1 MEEELKLDQAVPTLT
16 FEPFTETKKES
27 PKPEPIYE
35 EEALLSEQ
43 EKKQVEAFAEK
54 IDLNNST
61 LVLQYGAGAQKKIAD
76 FSDKTLENVRSK
88 DLGETGTMLASLV
101 SELKQTGEQEEEKGF
116 FASFFKKSTGKL
128 EALKARYE
136 KAEGKVDEIVD
147 ILTKHQVQLIQDAA
161 MLDQM
166 YQLNQTYFKELS
178 MYILANTCTSV
189 RCRCKKRF
197 FSVKHVR
204 SKILQTGTMLASFL
218 KEKKRGRKRLFL
230 QVFSREFHA
239 QKDLNNS
246 TLVHQYAAM
255 LADVKKTR
263 SQIFLTKQ
271 NVRSKDLGETG
282 TMLASL
288 VSELKQTGEPE
299 EEKGFFASFFKKST
313 GKLEALK
320 ARYEKA
326 EGKVDE
332 IVDILTKHQVQ
343 LIQDAAMLDQ
353 MYQLNQTYFKEL
365 SMYILAGKKK
375 VDKARQTEL
384 ETLRQKAIASGT
396 QEDAQ
401 AVSDY
406 SSMIE
411 RFEKKVHDLELT
423 RMVALQMAPQ
433 IRMVQSNDT
442 VMAEK
447 IQSTIVN
454 TIPLWKNQMVIAM
467 GENHSAQ
474 AAKAQKEVTDMTNQ
488 LLLSNAQKLKQTTVD
503 IRRESERGIVDIET
517 LRQTNGIL
525 IDTMNEILKI
535 QQEGRKQRRQAQA
548 QLAQMEQQ
556 MKEKLLEIS
565 K

>member
-16 FEPFTETKKES
+16 FEPFTETKKEE

-101 SELKQTGEQEEEKGF
+101 SELKQTGE
-116 FASFFKKSTGKL
+116 
-128 EALKARYE
+128 
-136 KAEGKVDEIVD
+136 
-147 ILTKHQVQLIQDAA
+147 
-161 MLDQM
+161 
-166 YQLNQTYFKELS
+166 
-178 MYILANTCTSV
+178 
-189 RCRCKKRF
+189 
-197 FSVKHVR
+197 
-204 SKILQTGTMLASFL
+204 
-218 KEKKRGRKRLFL
+218 
-230 QVFSREFHA
+230 
-239 QKDLNNS
+239 
-246 TLVHQYAAM
+246 
-255 LADVKKTR
+255 
-263 SQIFLTKQ
+263 
-271 NVRSKDLGETG
+271 
-282 TMLASL
+282 
-288 VSELKQTGEPE
+288 PE
-299 EEKGFFASFFKKST
+299 EEKGFFASFFKKPT

-535 QQEGRKQRRQAQA
+535 QQEGREQRRQAQA

>member
-16 FEPFTETKKES
+16 FEPFTETKKEAPAPQQEM

-61 LVLQYGAGAQKKIAD
+61 LVLQYGVGAQKKIAD

-101 SELKQTGEQEEEKGF
+101 SELKQTGE
-116 FASFFKKSTGKL
+116 
-128 EALKARYE
+128 
-136 KAEGKVDEIVD
+136 
-147 ILTKHQVQLIQDAA
+147 
-161 MLDQM
+161 
-166 YQLNQTYFKELS
+166 
-178 MYILANTCTSV
+178 
-189 RCRCKKRF
+189 
-197 FSVKHVR
+197 
-204 SKILQTGTMLASFL
+204 
-218 KEKKRGRKRLFL
+218 
-230 QVFSREFHA
+230 
-239 QKDLNNS
+239 
-246 TLVHQYAAM
+246 
-255 LADVKKTR
+255 
-263 SQIFLTKQ
+263 
-271 NVRSKDLGETG
+271 
-282 TMLASL
+282 
-288 VSELKQTGEPE
+288 PE
-299 EEKGFFASFFKKST
+299 EEKGFLASLFKKST

-525 IDTMNEILKI
+525 IDTMNEILRI
-535 QQEGRKQRRQAQA
+535 QQEGREQRRQAQA

>member
-16 FEPFTETKKES
+16 FEPFTEKKKEAPAPQQEM

-101 SELKQTGEQEEEKGF
+101 SELKQTGE
-116 FASFFKKSTGKL
+116 
-128 EALKARYE
+128 
-136 KAEGKVDEIVD
+136 
-147 ILTKHQVQLIQDAA
+147 
-161 MLDQM
+161 
-166 YQLNQTYFKELS
+166 
-178 MYILANTCTSV
+178 
-189 RCRCKKRF
+189 
-197 FSVKHVR
+197 
-204 SKILQTGTMLASFL
+204 
-218 KEKKRGRKRLFL
+218 
-230 QVFSREFHA
+230 
-239 QKDLNNS
+239 
-246 TLVHQYAAM
+246 
-255 LADVKKTR
+255 
-263 SQIFLTKQ
+263 
-271 NVRSKDLGETG
+271 
-282 TMLASL
+282 
-288 VSELKQTGEPE
+288 PE
-299 EEKGFFASFFKKST
+299 EEKGFLASFFKKST

-535 QQEGRKQRRQAQA
+535 QQEGREQRRQAQA

>member
-16 FEPFTETKKES
+16 FEPFAETKKEKPVPQQEM

-35 EEALLSEQ
+35 EEALLNEQ

-101 SELKQTGEQEEEKGF
+101 SELKQTGE
-116 FASFFKKSTGKL
+116 
-128 EALKARYE
+128 
-136 KAEGKVDEIVD
+136 
-147 ILTKHQVQLIQDAA
+147 
-161 MLDQM
+161 
-166 YQLNQTYFKELS
+166 
-178 MYILANTCTSV
+178 
-189 RCRCKKRF
+189 
-197 FSVKHVR
+197 
-204 SKILQTGTMLASFL
+204 
-218 KEKKRGRKRLFL
+218 
-230 QVFSREFHA
+230 
-239 QKDLNNS
+239 
-246 TLVHQYAAM
+246 
-255 LADVKKTR
+255 
-263 SQIFLTKQ
+263 
-271 NVRSKDLGETG
+271 
-282 TMLASL
+282 
-288 VSELKQTGEPE
+288 PE
-299 EEKGFFASFFKKST
+299 EEKGFFASIFKKST

-535 QQEGRKQRRQAQA
+535 QQEGREQRRQAQA

>member
-16 FEPFTETKKES
+16 FEPFTETKKEAPAPQQEM

-101 SELKQTGEQEEEKGF
+101 SELKQTGE
-116 FASFFKKSTGKL
+116 
-128 EALKARYE
+128 
-136 KAEGKVDEIVD
+136 
-147 ILTKHQVQLIQDAA
+147 
-161 MLDQM
+161 
-166 YQLNQTYFKELS
+166 
-178 MYILANTCTSV
+178 
-189 RCRCKKRF
+189 
-197 FSVKHVR
+197 
-204 SKILQTGTMLASFL
+204 
-218 KEKKRGRKRLFL
+218 
-230 QVFSREFHA
+230 
-239 QKDLNNS
+239 
-246 TLVHQYAAM
+246 
-255 LADVKKTR
+255 
-263 SQIFLTKQ
+263 
-271 NVRSKDLGETG
+271 
-282 TMLASL
+282 
-288 VSELKQTGEPE
+288 PE
-299 EEKGFFASFFKKST
+299 EEKGFLASLFKKST

-384 ETLRQKAIASGT
+384 EALRQKAIASGT

-433 IRMVQSNDT
+433 IRM
-442 VMAEK
+442 AER
-447 IQSTIVN
+447 S
-454 TIPLWKNQMVIAM
+454 
-467 GENHSAQ
+467 
-474 AAKAQKEVTDMTNQ
+474 
-488 LLLSNAQKLKQTTVD
+488 
-503 IRRESERGIVDIET
+503 IVDIET

-535 QQEGRKQRRQAQA
+535 QQEGREQRRQAQA

>member
-16 FEPFTETKKES
+16 FEPFTETKKEAPAPQQEM

-101 SELKQTGEQEEEKGF
+101 SELKQTGE
-116 FASFFKKSTGKL
+116 
-128 EALKARYE
+128 
-136 KAEGKVDEIVD
+136 
-147 ILTKHQVQLIQDAA
+147 
-161 MLDQM
+161 
-166 YQLNQTYFKELS
+166 
-178 MYILANTCTSV
+178 
-189 RCRCKKRF
+189 
-197 FSVKHVR
+197 
-204 SKILQTGTMLASFL
+204 
-218 KEKKRGRKRLFL
+218 
-230 QVFSREFHA
+230 
-239 QKDLNNS
+239 
-246 TLVHQYAAM
+246 
-255 LADVKKTR
+255 
-263 SQIFLTKQ
+263 
-271 NVRSKDLGETG
+271 
-282 TMLASL
+282 
-288 VSELKQTGEPE
+288 PE
-299 EEKGFFASFFKKST
+299 EEKGFLVSFFKKST

-535 QQEGRKQRRQAQA
+535 QQEGREQRRQAQA

>member
-16 FEPFTETKKES
+16 FEPFTETKKEE

-101 SELKQTGEQEEEKGF
+101 SELKQTGE
-116 FASFFKKSTGKL
+116 
-128 EALKARYE
+128 
-136 KAEGKVDEIVD
+136 
-147 ILTKHQVQLIQDAA
+147 
-161 MLDQM
+161 
-166 YQLNQTYFKELS
+166 
-178 MYILANTCTSV
+178 
-189 RCRCKKRF
+189 
-197 FSVKHVR
+197 
-204 SKILQTGTMLASFL
+204 
-218 KEKKRGRKRLFL
+218 
-230 QVFSREFHA
+230 
-239 QKDLNNS
+239 
-246 TLVHQYAAM
+246 
-255 LADVKKTR
+255 
-263 SQIFLTKQ
+263 
-271 NVRSKDLGETG
+271 
-282 TMLASL
+282 
-288 VSELKQTGEPE
+288 PE
-299 EEKGFFASFFKKST
+299 EEKGFLASFFKKST

-535 QQEGRKQRRQAQA
+535 QQEGREQRRQAQA

>member
-1 MEEELKLDQAVPTLT
+1 MEEELKLDKAVPTLT
-16 FEPFTETKKES
+16 FEPFTETKKEA

-101 SELKQTGEQEEEKGF
+101 SELKQTGE
-116 FASFFKKSTGKL
+116 
-128 EALKARYE
+128 
-136 KAEGKVDEIVD
+136 
-147 ILTKHQVQLIQDAA
+147 
-161 MLDQM
+161 
-166 YQLNQTYFKELS
+166 
-178 MYILANTCTSV
+178 
-189 RCRCKKRF
+189 
-197 FSVKHVR
+197 
-204 SKILQTGTMLASFL
+204 
-218 KEKKRGRKRLFL
+218 
-230 QVFSREFHA
+230 
-239 QKDLNNS
+239 
-246 TLVHQYAAM
+246 
-255 LADVKKTR
+255 
-263 SQIFLTKQ
+263 
-271 NVRSKDLGETG
+271 
-282 TMLASL
+282 
-288 VSELKQTGEPE
+288 PE
-299 EEKGFFASFFKKST
+299 EEKGFFASIFKKST

-535 QQEGRKQRRQAQA
+535 QQEGREQRRQAQA

>member
-16 FEPFTETKKES
+16 FEPFTETKKEAPAPQQEM

-101 SELKQTGEQEEEKGF
+101 SELKQTGE
-116 FASFFKKSTGKL
+116 
-128 EALKARYE
+128 
-136 KAEGKVDEIVD
+136 
-147 ILTKHQVQLIQDAA
+147 
-161 MLDQM
+161 
-166 YQLNQTYFKELS
+166 
-178 MYILANTCTSV
+178 
-189 RCRCKKRF
+189 
-197 FSVKHVR
+197 
-204 SKILQTGTMLASFL
+204 
-218 KEKKRGRKRLFL
+218 
-230 QVFSREFHA
+230 
-239 QKDLNNS
+239 
-246 TLVHQYAAM
+246 
-255 LADVKKTR
+255 
-263 SQIFLTKQ
+263 
-271 NVRSKDLGETG
+271 
-282 TMLASL
+282 
-288 VSELKQTGEPE
+288 PE
-299 EEKGFFASFFKKST
+299 EEKGFFASFFKKSA

-535 QQEGRKQRRQAQA
+535 QQEGREQRRQAQA

>member
-16 FEPFTETKKES
+16 FEPFTETKKEAPAPQQEM

-54 IDLNNST
+54 IDLNNSA

-101 SELKQTGEQEEEKGF
+101 SELKQTGE
-116 FASFFKKSTGKL
+116 
-128 EALKARYE
+128 
-136 KAEGKVDEIVD
+136 
-147 ILTKHQVQLIQDAA
+147 
-161 MLDQM
+161 
-166 YQLNQTYFKELS
+166 
-178 MYILANTCTSV
+178 
-189 RCRCKKRF
+189 
-197 FSVKHVR
+197 
-204 SKILQTGTMLASFL
+204 
-218 KEKKRGRKRLFL
+218 
-230 QVFSREFHA
+230 
-239 QKDLNNS
+239 
-246 TLVHQYAAM
+246 
-255 LADVKKTR
+255 
-263 SQIFLTKQ
+263 
-271 NVRSKDLGETG
+271 
-282 TMLASL
+282 
-288 VSELKQTGEPE
+288 PE
-299 EEKGFFASFFKKST
+299 EEKGFLASLFKKST

-535 QQEGRKQRRQAQA
+535 QQEGREQRRQAQA

>member
-1 MEEELKLDQAVPTLT
+1 MEEKLKLDQAVPTLT
-16 FEPFTETKKES
+16 FEPFTETKKEAPAPQQEL

-101 SELKQTGEQEEEKGF
+101 SELKQTGE
-116 FASFFKKSTGKL
+116 
-128 EALKARYE
+128 
-136 KAEGKVDEIVD
+136 
-147 ILTKHQVQLIQDAA
+147 
-161 MLDQM
+161 
-166 YQLNQTYFKELS
+166 
-178 MYILANTCTSV
+178 
-189 RCRCKKRF
+189 
-197 FSVKHVR
+197 
-204 SKILQTGTMLASFL
+204 
-218 KEKKRGRKRLFL
+218 
-230 QVFSREFHA
+230 
-239 QKDLNNS
+239 
-246 TLVHQYAAM
+246 
-255 LADVKKTR
+255 
-263 SQIFLTKQ
+263 
-271 NVRSKDLGETG
+271 
-282 TMLASL
+282 
-288 VSELKQTGEPE
+288 PE
-299 EEKGFFASFFKKST
+299 EEKGFLASLFKKST

-375 VDKARQTEL
+375 VDRARQTEL

-535 QQEGRKQRRQAQA
+535 QQEGREQRRQAQA

>member
-16 FEPFTETKKES
+16 FEPFTKTKKEE

-101 SELKQTGEQEEEKGF
+101 SELKQTGE
-116 FASFFKKSTGKL
+116 
-128 EALKARYE
+128 
-136 KAEGKVDEIVD
+136 
-147 ILTKHQVQLIQDAA
+147 
-161 MLDQM
+161 
-166 YQLNQTYFKELS
+166 
-178 MYILANTCTSV
+178 
-189 RCRCKKRF
+189 
-197 FSVKHVR
+197 
-204 SKILQTGTMLASFL
+204 
-218 KEKKRGRKRLFL
+218 
-230 QVFSREFHA
+230 
-239 QKDLNNS
+239 
-246 TLVHQYAAM
+246 
-255 LADVKKTR
+255 
-263 SQIFLTKQ
+263 
-271 NVRSKDLGETG
+271 
-282 TMLASL
+282 
-288 VSELKQTGEPE
+288 PE
-299 EEKGFFASFFKKST
+299 EEKGFFASIFKKST

-535 QQEGRKQRRQAQA
+535 QQEGREQRRQAQA

>member
-1 MEEELKLDQAVPTLT
+1 MEEKLKLDQAVPTLT
-16 FEPFTETKKES
+16 FEPFTETKKEAPAPQQEM

-101 SELKQTGEQEEEKGF
+101 SELKQTGE
-116 FASFFKKSTGKL
+116 
-128 EALKARYE
+128 
-136 KAEGKVDEIVD
+136 
-147 ILTKHQVQLIQDAA
+147 
-161 MLDQM
+161 
-166 YQLNQTYFKELS
+166 
-178 MYILANTCTSV
+178 
-189 RCRCKKRF
+189 
-197 FSVKHVR
+197 
-204 SKILQTGTMLASFL
+204 
-218 KEKKRGRKRLFL
+218 
-230 QVFSREFHA
+230 
-239 QKDLNNS
+239 
-246 TLVHQYAAM
+246 
-255 LADVKKTR
+255 
-263 SQIFLTKQ
+263 
-271 NVRSKDLGETG
+271 
-282 TMLASL
+282 
-288 VSELKQTGEPE
+288 PE
-299 EEKGFFASFFKKST
+299 EEKGFLASLFKKST

-535 QQEGRKQRRQAQA
+535 QQEGREQRRQAQA

>member
-16 FEPFTETKKES
+16 FEPFAETKKEKPAPQQEM

-35 EEALLSEQ
+35 EEALLNEQ

-101 SELKQTGEQEEEKGF
+101 SELKQTGE
-116 FASFFKKSTGKL
+116 
-128 EALKARYE
+128 
-136 KAEGKVDEIVD
+136 
-147 ILTKHQVQLIQDAA
+147 
-161 MLDQM
+161 
-166 YQLNQTYFKELS
+166 
-178 MYILANTCTSV
+178 
-189 RCRCKKRF
+189 
-197 FSVKHVR
+197 
-204 SKILQTGTMLASFL
+204 
-218 KEKKRGRKRLFL
+218 
-230 QVFSREFHA
+230 
-239 QKDLNNS
+239 
-246 TLVHQYAAM
+246 
-255 LADVKKTR
+255 
-263 SQIFLTKQ
+263 
-271 NVRSKDLGETG
+271 
-282 TMLASL
+282 
-288 VSELKQTGEPE
+288 PE
-299 EEKGFFASFFKKST
+299 EEKGFFASIFKKST

-525 IDTMNEILKI
+525 IETMNEILKI
-535 QQEGRKQRRQAQA
+535 QQEGREQRRQAQA

>member
-16 FEPFTETKKES
+16 FEPFTETKKEE

-76 FSDKTLENVRSK
+76 FSDKTLE
-88 DLGETGTMLASLV
+88 
-101 SELKQTGEQEEEKGF
+101 
-116 FASFFKKSTGKL
+116 
-128 EALKARYE
+128 
-136 KAEGKVDEIVD
+136 
-147 ILTKHQVQLIQDAA
+147 
-161 MLDQM
+161 
-166 YQLNQTYFKELS
+166 
-178 MYILANTCTSV
+178 
-189 RCRCKKRF
+189 
-197 FSVKHVR
+197 
-204 SKILQTGTMLASFL
+204 
-218 KEKKRGRKRLFL
+218 
-230 QVFSREFHA
+230 
-239 QKDLNNS
+239 
-246 TLVHQYAAM
+246 
-255 LADVKKTR
+255 
-263 SQIFLTKQ
+263 

-474 AAKAQKEVTDMTNQ
+474 AAKAQKEVTDMTK
-488 LLLSNAQKLKQTTVD
+488 KLKQTTVD

-535 QQEGRKQRRQAQA
+535 QQEGREQRRQAQA

>member
-16 FEPFTETKKES
+16 FEPFTETKKEAPAPQQEM

-101 SELKQTGEQEEEKGF
+101 SELKQTGEPEEEKGF
-116 FASFFKKSTGKL
+116 LASFFKKSTGKL

-166 YQLNQTYFKELS
+166 YQLNQ
-178 MYILANTCTSV
+178 I
-189 RCRCKKRF
+189 
-197 FSVKHVR
+197 
-204 SKILQTGTMLASFL
+204 
-218 KEKKRGRKRLFL
+218 
-230 QVFSREFHA
+230 
-239 QKDLNNS
+239 
-246 TLVHQYAAM
+246 
-255 LADVKKTR
+255 
-263 SQIFLTKQ
+263 
-271 NVRSKDLGETG
+271 
-282 TMLASL
+282 
-288 VSELKQTGEPE
+288 
-299 EEKGFFASFFKKST
+299 
-313 GKLEALK
+313 
-320 ARYEKA
+320 
-326 EGKVDE
+326 
-332 IVDILTKHQVQ
+332 
-343 LIQDAAMLDQ
+343 
-353 MYQLNQTYFKEL
+353 YFKEL

-384 ETLRQKAIASGT
+384 EALRQKAIASGT

-535 QQEGRKQRRQAQA
+535 QQEGREQRRQAQA

>member
-16 FEPFTETKKES
+16 FEPFTETKKEAPAPQQEM

-43 EKKQVEAFAEK
+43 EKTQVEAFAEK

-101 SELKQTGEQEEEKGF
+101 SELKQTGE
-116 FASFFKKSTGKL
+116 
-128 EALKARYE
+128 
-136 KAEGKVDEIVD
+136 
-147 ILTKHQVQLIQDAA
+147 
-161 MLDQM
+161 
-166 YQLNQTYFKELS
+166 
-178 MYILANTCTSV
+178 
-189 RCRCKKRF
+189 
-197 FSVKHVR
+197 
-204 SKILQTGTMLASFL
+204 
-218 KEKKRGRKRLFL
+218 
-230 QVFSREFHA
+230 
-239 QKDLNNS
+239 
-246 TLVHQYAAM
+246 
-255 LADVKKTR
+255 
-263 SQIFLTKQ
+263 
-271 NVRSKDLGETG
+271 
-282 TMLASL
+282 
-288 VSELKQTGEPE
+288 PE
-299 EEKGFFASFFKKST
+299 EEKGFLASLFKKST

-535 QQEGRKQRRQAQA
+535 QQEGREQRRQAQA

>member
-16 FEPFTETKKES
+16 FEPFTETKKEAPAPQQEM

-101 SELKQTGEQEEEKGF
+101 SELKQTGE
-116 FASFFKKSTGKL
+116 
-128 EALKARYE
+128 
-136 KAEGKVDEIVD
+136 
-147 ILTKHQVQLIQDAA
+147 
-161 MLDQM
+161 
-166 YQLNQTYFKELS
+166 
-178 MYILANTCTSV
+178 
-189 RCRCKKRF
+189 
-197 FSVKHVR
+197 
-204 SKILQTGTMLASFL
+204 
-218 KEKKRGRKRLFL
+218 
-230 QVFSREFHA
+230 
-239 QKDLNNS
+239 
-246 TLVHQYAAM
+246 
-255 LADVKKTR
+255 
-263 SQIFLTKQ
+263 
-271 NVRSKDLGETG
+271 
-282 TMLASL
+282 
-288 VSELKQTGEPE
+288 PE
-299 EEKGFFASFFKKST
+299 EEKGFLASLFKKST

-384 ETLRQKAIASGT
+384 EALRQKAIVSGT

-535 QQEGRKQRRQAQA
+535 QQEGREQRRQAQA

>member
-1 MEEELKLDQAVPTLT
+1 
-16 FEPFTETKKES
+16 
-27 PKPEPIYE
+27 
-35 EEALLSEQ
+35 
-43 EKKQVEAFAEK
+43 
-54 IDLNNST
+54 
-61 LVLQYGAGAQKKIAD
+61 
-76 FSDKTLENVRSK
+76 
-88 DLGETGTMLASLV
+88 
-101 SELKQTGEQEEEKGF
+101 
-116 FASFFKKSTGKL
+116 
-128 EALKARYE
+128 
-136 KAEGKVDEIVD
+136 
-147 ILTKHQVQLIQDAA
+147 
-161 MLDQM
+161 
-166 YQLNQTYFKELS
+166 
-178 MYILANTCTSV
+178 
-189 RCRCKKRF
+189 
-197 FSVKHVR
+197 
-204 SKILQTGTMLASFL
+204 
-218 KEKKRGRKRLFL
+218 
-230 QVFSREFHA
+230 
-239 QKDLNNS
+239 
-246 TLVHQYAAM
+246 
-255 LADVKKTR
+255 
-263 SQIFLTKQ
+263 
-271 NVRSKDLGETG
+271 
-282 TMLASL
+282 
-288 VSELKQTGEPE
+288 
-299 EEKGFFASFFKKST
+299 
-313 GKLEALK
+313 
-320 ARYEKA
+320 
-326 EGKVDE
+326 
-332 IVDILTKHQVQ
+332 
-343 LIQDAAMLDQ
+343 MLDQ

-535 QQEGRKQRRQAQA
+535 QQEGREQRRQAQA

>member
-16 FEPFTETKKES
+16 FEPFTETKKEAPAPQQEM

-101 SELKQTGEQEEEKGF
+101 SELKQTGEPEEEKGF
-116 FASFFKKSTGKL
+116 LASFFKKSTGKL

-136 KAEGKVDEIVD
+136 KAEV
-147 ILTKHQVQLIQDAA
+147 
-161 MLDQM
+161 
-166 YQLNQTYFKELS
+166 
-178 MYILANTCTSV
+178 
-189 RCRCKKRF
+189 
-197 FSVKHVR
+197 
-204 SKILQTGTMLASFL
+204 
-218 KEKKRGRKRLFL
+218 
-230 QVFSREFHA
+230 
-239 QKDLNNS
+239 
-246 TLVHQYAAM
+246 
-255 LADVKKTR
+255 
-263 SQIFLTKQ
+263 
-271 NVRSKDLGETG
+271 
-282 TMLASL
+282 
-288 VSELKQTGEPE
+288 
-299 EEKGFFASFFKKST
+299 
-313 GKLEALK
+313 
-320 ARYEKA
+320 
-326 EGKVDE
+326 KVDE

-535 QQEGRKQRRQAQA
+535 QQEGREQRRQAQA

>member
-16 FEPFTETKKES
+16 FEPFTETKKEAPAPQQEM

-101 SELKQTGEQEEEKGF
+101 SELKQTGE
-116 FASFFKKSTGKL
+116 
-128 EALKARYE
+128 
-136 KAEGKVDEIVD
+136 
-147 ILTKHQVQLIQDAA
+147 
-161 MLDQM
+161 
-166 YQLNQTYFKELS
+166 
-178 MYILANTCTSV
+178 
-189 RCRCKKRF
+189 
-197 FSVKHVR
+197 
-204 SKILQTGTMLASFL
+204 
-218 KEKKRGRKRLFL
+218 
-230 QVFSREFHA
+230 
-239 QKDLNNS
+239 
-246 TLVHQYAAM
+246 
-255 LADVKKTR
+255 
-263 SQIFLTKQ
+263 
-271 NVRSKDLGETG
+271 
-282 TMLASL
+282 
-288 VSELKQTGEPE
+288 PE
-299 EEKGFFASFFKKST
+299 EEKGFLASLFKKST

-535 QQEGRKQRRQAQA
+535 QQEGREQRRQAQA

>member
-16 FEPFTETKKES
+16 FEPFTETKKEALAPQQEM

-76 FSDKTLENVRSK
+76 FSDKTLE
-88 DLGETGTMLASLV
+88 
-101 SELKQTGEQEEEKGF
+101 
-116 FASFFKKSTGKL
+116 
-128 EALKARYE
+128 
-136 KAEGKVDEIVD
+136 
-147 ILTKHQVQLIQDAA
+147 
-161 MLDQM
+161 
-166 YQLNQTYFKELS
+166 
-178 MYILANTCTSV
+178 
-189 RCRCKKRF
+189 
-197 FSVKHVR
+197 
-204 SKILQTGTMLASFL
+204 
-218 KEKKRGRKRLFL
+218 
-230 QVFSREFHA
+230 
-239 QKDLNNS
+239 
-246 TLVHQYAAM
+246 
-255 LADVKKTR
+255 
-263 SQIFLTKQ
+263 

-365 SMYILAGKKK
+365 SMYILAGKKR

-447 IQSTIVN
+447 IQSAIVN

-467 GENHSAQ
+467 G
-474 AAKAQKEVTDMTNQ
+474 
-488 LLLSNAQKLKQTTVD
+488 
-503 IRRESERGIVDIET
+503 
-517 LRQTNGIL
+517 
-525 IDTMNEILKI
+525 
-535 QQEGRKQRRQAQA
+535 
-548 QLAQMEQQ
+548 
-556 MKEKLLEIS
+556 
-565 K
+565 

>member
-16 FEPFTETKKES
+16 FEPFAETKKEE

-101 SELKQTGEQEEEKGF
+101 
-116 FASFFKKSTGKL
+116 
-128 EALKARYE
+128 R
-136 KAEGKVDEIVD
+136 
-147 ILTKHQVQLIQDAA
+147 
-161 MLDQM
+161 
-166 YQLNQTYFKELS
+166 
-178 MYILANTCTSV
+178 
-189 RCRCKKRF
+189 
-197 FSVKHVR
+197 
-204 SKILQTGTMLASFL
+204 
-218 KEKKRGRKRLFL
+218 
-230 QVFSREFHA
+230 
-239 QKDLNNS
+239 
-246 TLVHQYAAM
+246 
-255 LADVKKTR
+255 
-263 SQIFLTKQ
+263 
-271 NVRSKDLGETG
+271 
-282 TMLASL
+282 
-288 VSELKQTGEPE
+288 ELKQTGEPE
-299 EEKGFFASFFKKST
+299 EEKGFFASIFKKST

-406 SSMIE
+406 SSMNE
-411 RFEKKVHDLELT
+411 RFEKKLHDLELT

-535 QQEGRKQRRQAQA
+535 QQEGREQRRQAQA

-565 K
+565 N

>member
-16 FEPFTETKKES
+16 FEPFTETKKEAPAPQQEM

-43 EKKQVEAFAEK
+43 EKKQLEAFAEK

-101 SELKQTGEQEEEKGF
+101 SELKQTGE
-116 FASFFKKSTGKL
+116 
-128 EALKARYE
+128 
-136 KAEGKVDEIVD
+136 
-147 ILTKHQVQLIQDAA
+147 
-161 MLDQM
+161 
-166 YQLNQTYFKELS
+166 
-178 MYILANTCTSV
+178 
-189 RCRCKKRF
+189 
-197 FSVKHVR
+197 
-204 SKILQTGTMLASFL
+204 
-218 KEKKRGRKRLFL
+218 
-230 QVFSREFHA
+230 
-239 QKDLNNS
+239 
-246 TLVHQYAAM
+246 
-255 LADVKKTR
+255 
-263 SQIFLTKQ
+263 
-271 NVRSKDLGETG
+271 
-282 TMLASL
+282 
-288 VSELKQTGEPE
+288 PE
-299 EEKGFFASFFKKST
+299 EEKGFFASIFKKST

-535 QQEGRKQRRQAQA
+535 QQEGREQRRQAQA

>member
-1 MEEELKLDQAVPTLT
+1 MQLLK
-16 FEPFTETKKES
+16 
-27 PKPEPIYE
+27 
-35 EEALLSEQ
+35 
-43 EKKQVEAFAEK
+43 
-54 IDLNNST
+54 
-61 LVLQYGAGAQKKIAD
+61 
-76 FSDKTLENVRSK
+76 
-88 DLGETGTMLASLV
+88 
-101 SELKQTGEQEEEKGF
+101 
-116 FASFFKKSTGKL
+116 
-128 EALKARYE
+128 
-136 KAEGKVDEIVD
+136 
-147 ILTKHQVQLIQDAA
+147 DAA
-161 MLDQM
+161 MLDKM
-166 YQLNQTYFKELS
+166 Y
-178 MYILANTCTSV
+178 
-189 RCRCKKRF
+189 
-197 FSVKHVR
+197 
-204 SKILQTGTMLASFL
+204 
-218 KEKKRGRKRLFL
+218 
-230 QVFSREFHA
+230 
-239 QKDLNNS
+239 
-246 TLVHQYAAM
+246 
-255 LADVKKTR
+255 
-263 SQIFLTKQ
+263 
-271 NVRSKDLGETG
+271 ETN
-282 TMLASL
+282 L
-288 VSELKQTGEPE
+288 
-299 EEKGFFASFFKKST
+299 
-313 GKLEALK
+313 
-320 ARYEKA
+320 
-326 EGKVDE
+326 
-332 IVDILTKHQVQ
+332 
-343 LIQDAAMLDQ
+343 
-353 MYQLNQTYFKEL
+353 TYFKEL

-535 QQEGRKQRRQAQA
+535 QQEGREQRRQAQA

>member
-16 FEPFTETKKES
+16 FEPFTETKKEAPAPQQEM

-101 SELKQTGEQEEEKGF
+101 SELKQTGE
-116 FASFFKKSTGKL
+116 
-128 EALKARYE
+128 
-136 KAEGKVDEIVD
+136 
-147 ILTKHQVQLIQDAA
+147 
-161 MLDQM
+161 
-166 YQLNQTYFKELS
+166 
-178 MYILANTCTSV
+178 
-189 RCRCKKRF
+189 
-197 FSVKHVR
+197 
-204 SKILQTGTMLASFL
+204 
-218 KEKKRGRKRLFL
+218 
-230 QVFSREFHA
+230 
-239 QKDLNNS
+239 
-246 TLVHQYAAM
+246 
-255 LADVKKTR
+255 
-263 SQIFLTKQ
+263 
-271 NVRSKDLGETG
+271 
-282 TMLASL
+282 
-288 VSELKQTGEPE
+288 PE
-299 EEKGFFASFFKKST
+299 EEKGFFASIFKKST

-535 QQEGRKQRRQAQA
+535 QQEGREQRRQAQA

-565 K
+565 N

>member
-16 FEPFTETKKES
+16 FEPFTETKKEE

-101 SELKQTGEQEEEKGF
+101 SG
-116 FASFFKKSTGKL
+116 
-128 EALKARYE
+128 
-136 KAEGKVDEIVD
+136 
-147 ILTKHQVQLIQDAA
+147 
-161 MLDQM
+161 
-166 YQLNQTYFKELS
+166 
-178 MYILANTCTSV
+178 
-189 RCRCKKRF
+189 
-197 FSVKHVR
+197 
-204 SKILQTGTMLASFL
+204 
-218 KEKKRGRKRLFL
+218 
-230 QVFSREFHA
+230 
-239 QKDLNNS
+239 
-246 TLVHQYAAM
+246 
-255 LADVKKTR
+255 
-263 SQIFLTKQ
+263 
-271 NVRSKDLGETG
+271 
-282 TMLASL
+282 
-288 VSELKQTGEPE
+288 LKQTGEPE
-299 EEKGFFASFFKKST
+299 EEKGFFASIFKKST

-535 QQEGRKQRRQAQA
+535 QQEGREQRRQAQA

-565 K
+565 N

>member
-16 FEPFTETKKES
+16 FEPFTETKKEAPAPQQEM

-61 LVLQYGAGAQKKIAD
+61 LVLQYGVGAQKKIAD

-101 SELKQTGEQEEEKGF
+101 SELKQTGE
-116 FASFFKKSTGKL
+116 
-128 EALKARYE
+128 
-136 KAEGKVDEIVD
+136 
-147 ILTKHQVQLIQDAA
+147 
-161 MLDQM
+161 
-166 YQLNQTYFKELS
+166 
-178 MYILANTCTSV
+178 
-189 RCRCKKRF
+189 
-197 FSVKHVR
+197 
-204 SKILQTGTMLASFL
+204 
-218 KEKKRGRKRLFL
+218 
-230 QVFSREFHA
+230 
-239 QKDLNNS
+239 
-246 TLVHQYAAM
+246 
-255 LADVKKTR
+255 
-263 SQIFLTKQ
+263 
-271 NVRSKDLGETG
+271 
-282 TMLASL
+282 
-288 VSELKQTGEPE
+288 PE
-299 EEKGFFASFFKKST
+299 EEKGFLASLFKKST

-535 QQEGRKQRRQAQA
+535 QQEGREQRRQAQA

>member
-16 FEPFTETKKES
+16 FEPFTETKKEAPAPQQEM

-101 SELKQTGEQEEEKGF
+101 SELKQTGE
-116 FASFFKKSTGKL
+116 
-128 EALKARYE
+128 
-136 KAEGKVDEIVD
+136 
-147 ILTKHQVQLIQDAA
+147 
-161 MLDQM
+161 
-166 YQLNQTYFKELS
+166 
-178 MYILANTCTSV
+178 
-189 RCRCKKRF
+189 
-197 FSVKHVR
+197 
-204 SKILQTGTMLASFL
+204 
-218 KEKKRGRKRLFL
+218 
-230 QVFSREFHA
+230 
-239 QKDLNNS
+239 
-246 TLVHQYAAM
+246 
-255 LADVKKTR
+255 
-263 SQIFLTKQ
+263 
-271 NVRSKDLGETG
+271 
-282 TMLASL
+282 
-288 VSELKQTGEPE
+288 PE
-299 EEKGFFASFFKKST
+299 EEKGFLASLFKKST

-503 IRRESERGIVDIET
+503 IRRESERGIVDIGT

-535 QQEGRKQRRQAQA
+535 QQEGREQRRQAQA

>member
-16 FEPFTETKKES
+16 FEPFTETKKEA
-27 PKPEPIYE
+27 PKPDPIYE

-101 SELKQTGEQEEEKGF
+101 SELKQTGE
-116 FASFFKKSTGKL
+116 
-128 EALKARYE
+128 
-136 KAEGKVDEIVD
+136 
-147 ILTKHQVQLIQDAA
+147 
-161 MLDQM
+161 
-166 YQLNQTYFKELS
+166 
-178 MYILANTCTSV
+178 
-189 RCRCKKRF
+189 
-197 FSVKHVR
+197 
-204 SKILQTGTMLASFL
+204 
-218 KEKKRGRKRLFL
+218 
-230 QVFSREFHA
+230 
-239 QKDLNNS
+239 
-246 TLVHQYAAM
+246 
-255 LADVKKTR
+255 
-263 SQIFLTKQ
+263 
-271 NVRSKDLGETG
+271 
-282 TMLASL
+282 
-288 VSELKQTGEPE
+288 PE
-299 EEKGFFASFFKKST
+299 EEKGFFASIFKKST

-535 QQEGRKQRRQAQA
+535 QQEGREQRRQAQA

>member
-16 FEPFTETKKES
+16 FEPFTETKKEAPAPQQEM

-101 SELKQTGEQEEEKGF
+101 SELKQTGE
-116 FASFFKKSTGKL
+116 
-128 EALKARYE
+128 
-136 KAEGKVDEIVD
+136 
-147 ILTKHQVQLIQDAA
+147 
-161 MLDQM
+161 
-166 YQLNQTYFKELS
+166 
-178 MYILANTCTSV
+178 
-189 RCRCKKRF
+189 
-197 FSVKHVR
+197 
-204 SKILQTGTMLASFL
+204 
-218 KEKKRGRKRLFL
+218 
-230 QVFSREFHA
+230 
-239 QKDLNNS
+239 
-246 TLVHQYAAM
+246 
-255 LADVKKTR
+255 
-263 SQIFLTKQ
+263 
-271 NVRSKDLGETG
+271 
-282 TMLASL
+282 
-288 VSELKQTGEPE
+288 PE
-299 EEKGFFASFFKKST
+299 EEKGFLASFFKKST

-401 AVSDY
+401 AVSDS

-535 QQEGRKQRRQAQA
+535 QQEGREQRRQAQA

>member
-16 FEPFTETKKES
+16 FEPFAETKKEE

-101 SELKQTGEQEEEKGF
+101 SELKQTGE
-116 FASFFKKSTGKL
+116 
-128 EALKARYE
+128 
-136 KAEGKVDEIVD
+136 
-147 ILTKHQVQLIQDAA
+147 
-161 MLDQM
+161 
-166 YQLNQTYFKELS
+166 
-178 MYILANTCTSV
+178 
-189 RCRCKKRF
+189 
-197 FSVKHVR
+197 
-204 SKILQTGTMLASFL
+204 
-218 KEKKRGRKRLFL
+218 
-230 QVFSREFHA
+230 
-239 QKDLNNS
+239 
-246 TLVHQYAAM
+246 
-255 LADVKKTR
+255 
-263 SQIFLTKQ
+263 
-271 NVRSKDLGETG
+271 
-282 TMLASL
+282 
-288 VSELKQTGEPE
+288 PE
-299 EEKGFFASFFKKST
+299 EEKGFFASIFKKST

-474 AAKAQKEVTDMTNQ
+474 AAKAQKEVPDMTNQ

-535 QQEGRKQRRQAQA
+535 QQEGREQRRQAQA

>member
-16 FEPFTETKKES
+16 FEPFTETKKEA
-27 PKPEPIYE
+27 PKPDPIYE

-76 FSDKTLENVRSK
+76 FSDKTLENV
-88 DLGETGTMLASLV
+88 
-101 SELKQTGEQEEEKGF
+101 
-116 FASFFKKSTGKL
+116 
-128 EALKARYE
+128 
-136 KAEGKVDEIVD
+136 
-147 ILTKHQVQLIQDAA
+147 H
-161 MLDQM
+161 
-166 YQLNQTYFKELS
+166 
-178 MYILANTCTSV
+178 
-189 RCRCKKRF
+189 
-197 FSVKHVR
+197 
-204 SKILQTGTMLASFL
+204 
-218 KEKKRGRKRLFL
+218 
-230 QVFSREFHA
+230 
-239 QKDLNNS
+239 
-246 TLVHQYAAM
+246 
-255 LADVKKTR
+255 
-263 SQIFLTKQ
+263 
-271 NVRSKDLGETG
+271 SKDLGETG

-299 EEKGFFASFFKKST
+299 EEKGFFASIFKKST

-535 QQEGRKQRRQAQA
+535 QQEGREQRRQAQA

>member
-16 FEPFTETKKES
+16 FEPFTETKKEAPAPQQEM

-101 SELKQTGEQEEEKGF
+101 SELKQTGE
-116 FASFFKKSTGKL
+116 
-128 EALKARYE
+128 
-136 KAEGKVDEIVD
+136 
-147 ILTKHQVQLIQDAA
+147 
-161 MLDQM
+161 
-166 YQLNQTYFKELS
+166 
-178 MYILANTCTSV
+178 
-189 RCRCKKRF
+189 
-197 FSVKHVR
+197 
-204 SKILQTGTMLASFL
+204 
-218 KEKKRGRKRLFL
+218 
-230 QVFSREFHA
+230 
-239 QKDLNNS
+239 
-246 TLVHQYAAM
+246 
-255 LADVKKTR
+255 
-263 SQIFLTKQ
+263 
-271 NVRSKDLGETG
+271 
-282 TMLASL
+282 
-288 VSELKQTGEPE
+288 PE
-299 EEKGFFASFFKKST
+299 EEKGFLASLFKKST

-525 IDTMNEILKI
+525 IETMNEILKI
-535 QQEGRKQRRQAQA
+535 QQEGREQRRQAQA

>member
-16 FEPFTETKKES
+16 FEPFTETKKEAPALQQEM

-101 SELKQTGEQEEEKGF
+101 SELKQTGE
-116 FASFFKKSTGKL
+116 
-128 EALKARYE
+128 
-136 KAEGKVDEIVD
+136 
-147 ILTKHQVQLIQDAA
+147 
-161 MLDQM
+161 
-166 YQLNQTYFKELS
+166 
-178 MYILANTCTSV
+178 
-189 RCRCKKRF
+189 
-197 FSVKHVR
+197 
-204 SKILQTGTMLASFL
+204 
-218 KEKKRGRKRLFL
+218 
-230 QVFSREFHA
+230 
-239 QKDLNNS
+239 
-246 TLVHQYAAM
+246 
-255 LADVKKTR
+255 
-263 SQIFLTKQ
+263 
-271 NVRSKDLGETG
+271 
-282 TMLASL
+282 
-288 VSELKQTGEPE
+288 PE
-299 EEKGFFASFFKKST
+299 EEKGFLASFFKKST

-384 ETLRQKAIASGT
+384 EALRQKAIASGT

-535 QQEGRKQRRQAQA
+535 QQEGREQRRQAQA

>member
-1 MEEELKLDQAVPTLT
+1 MEEELKLDQEVPTLT
-16 FEPFTETKKES
+16 FEPFTETKKEA

-101 SELKQTGEQEEEKGF
+101 SELKQTGEQ
-116 FASFFKKSTGKL
+116 
-128 EALKARYE
+128 
-136 KAEGKVDEIVD
+136 
-147 ILTKHQVQLIQDAA
+147 
-161 MLDQM
+161 
-166 YQLNQTYFKELS
+166 
-178 MYILANTCTSV
+178 
-189 RCRCKKRF
+189 
-197 FSVKHVR
+197 
-204 SKILQTGTMLASFL
+204 
-218 KEKKRGRKRLFL
+218 
-230 QVFSREFHA
+230 
-239 QKDLNNS
+239 
-246 TLVHQYAAM
+246 
-255 LADVKKTR
+255 
-263 SQIFLTKQ
+263 
-271 NVRSKDLGETG
+271 
-282 TMLASL
+282 
-288 VSELKQTGEPE
+288 E

-535 QQEGRKQRRQAQA
+535 QQEGREQRRQAQA

>member
-1 MEEELKLDQAVPTLT
+1 MEEDLKLDQAVPTLT
-16 FEPFTETKKES
+16 FEPFTETKKEE

-101 SELKQTGEQEEEKGF
+101 SELKQTGE
-116 FASFFKKSTGKL
+116 
-128 EALKARYE
+128 
-136 KAEGKVDEIVD
+136 
-147 ILTKHQVQLIQDAA
+147 
-161 MLDQM
+161 
-166 YQLNQTYFKELS
+166 
-178 MYILANTCTSV
+178 
-189 RCRCKKRF
+189 
-197 FSVKHVR
+197 
-204 SKILQTGTMLASFL
+204 
-218 KEKKRGRKRLFL
+218 
-230 QVFSREFHA
+230 
-239 QKDLNNS
+239 
-246 TLVHQYAAM
+246 
-255 LADVKKTR
+255 
-263 SQIFLTKQ
+263 
-271 NVRSKDLGETG
+271 
-282 TMLASL
+282 
-288 VSELKQTGEPE
+288 PE
-299 EEKGFFASFFKKST
+299 EEKCFFANFFKKST

-474 AAKAQKEVTDMTNQ
+474 AAKAQKEVTDMTNK

-535 QQEGRKQRRQAQA
+535 QQEGREQRRQAQA

>member
-1 MEEELKLDQAVPTLT
+1 MEEELELDQAVPTLT
-16 FEPFTETKKES
+16 FEPFTETKKEE

-101 SELKQTGEQEEEKGF
+101 SELKQTGE
-116 FASFFKKSTGKL
+116 
-128 EALKARYE
+128 
-136 KAEGKVDEIVD
+136 
-147 ILTKHQVQLIQDAA
+147 
-161 MLDQM
+161 
-166 YQLNQTYFKELS
+166 
-178 MYILANTCTSV
+178 
-189 RCRCKKRF
+189 
-197 FSVKHVR
+197 
-204 SKILQTGTMLASFL
+204 
-218 KEKKRGRKRLFL
+218 
-230 QVFSREFHA
+230 
-239 QKDLNNS
+239 
-246 TLVHQYAAM
+246 
-255 LADVKKTR
+255 
-263 SQIFLTKQ
+263 
-271 NVRSKDLGETG
+271 
-282 TMLASL
+282 
-288 VSELKQTGEPE
+288 PE
-299 EEKGFFASFFKKST
+299 EEKGFFASIFKKST

-535 QQEGRKQRRQAQA
+535 QQEGREQRRQAQA